1 MKYNW
6 ILTRDASGNAE
17 YIMRAGKD
25 NVKHHMPYDKA
36 MKLCKG
42 AEIAVSGD
50 KEYPIQ
56 AGVFS
61 FKGEI
66 EEWREETFEKPSKGR
81 RKAVEAVQDEHT
93 EE

>member
-6 ILTRDASGNAE
+6 ILSRNESGNAE
-17 YIMRAGKD
+17 YVMRAGKD
-25 NVKHHMPYDKA
+25 KVIHHMPYDKA
-36 MKLCKG
+36 MKLCNG
-42 AEIAVSGD
+42 TAIAVSGD

-66 EEWREETFEKPSKGR
+66 EEWRDETPEKPSKGR
-81 RKAVEAVQDEHT
+81 RKAIEAAQDEQT